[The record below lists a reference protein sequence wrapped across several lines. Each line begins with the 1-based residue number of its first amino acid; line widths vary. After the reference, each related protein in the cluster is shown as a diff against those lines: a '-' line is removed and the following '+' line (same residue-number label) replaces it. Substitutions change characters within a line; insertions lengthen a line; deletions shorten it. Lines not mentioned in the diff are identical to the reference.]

1 MHRKGSDGQDNFR
14 KSAGGNVA
22 EELEERRSMRWR
34 RRRRSRRRR
43 GVMVDWW
50 RSYEAVKRNVTPG
63 HFLHCRALCKVR
75 LAGPQGALT
84 LSLWRR

>member
-1 MHRKGSDGQDNFR
+1 MHQKGSDGQDNFR
-14 KSAGGNVA
+14 KSVEEKKEEKEEKGGGG
-22 EELEERRSMRWR
+22 
-34 RRRRSRRRR
+34 

-63 HFLHCRALCKVR
+63 HFPHCGTQCKVR

-84 LSLWRR
+84 PSLLPW

>member
-1 MHRKGSDGQDNFR
+1 MQQKGSDGQDNFR
-14 KSAGGNVA
+14 KSASGNVA
-22 EELEERRSMRWR
+22 EEVEEGRSMRWR
-34 RRRRSRRRR
+34 RRRRR
-43 GVMVDWW
+43 GLIAYWW

-84 LSLWRR
+84 TQSVASVVD